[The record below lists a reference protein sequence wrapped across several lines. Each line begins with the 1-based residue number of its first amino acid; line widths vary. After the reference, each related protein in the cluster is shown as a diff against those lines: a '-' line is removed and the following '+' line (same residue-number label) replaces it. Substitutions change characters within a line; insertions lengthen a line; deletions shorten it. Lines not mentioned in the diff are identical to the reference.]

1 MSTGLSFLVVDD
13 DDVFRER
20 LSMALS
26 RRGYDV
32 STAATV
38 KQALAMAAIE
48 TPELAVVDL
57 RMTDG
62 LGLEVLSALK
72 KADPNTQVVLL
83 TGFGSMAVAVQAMRL
98 GATHVLAK
106 PVDADDVLNAFHSEH
121 RHPPQDAT
129 PSLARAEWEHISRV
143 LAECGQNVSEAA
155 RRLGIHRRSLQRKL
169 QKPPFDLI

>member
-1 MSTGLSFLVVDD
+1 MSPGLSFLVVDD

-20 LSMALS
+20 LALALS
-26 RRGYDV
+26 RRGYEV
-32 STAATV
+32 STAASV
-38 KQALAMAAIE
+38 KQALAMAAVE

-57 RMTDG
+57 RLTDG

-106 PVDADDVLNAFHSEH
+106 PVDADDVLNAFRLEH
-121 RHPPQDAT
+121 QLPPQDAA

-143 LAECGQNVSEAA
+143 LSECGQNVSEAS

-169 QKPPFDLI
+169 QKPPFDLT